1 MSAASAP
8 KPDDPGD
15 AEGWALLDSMRRRL
29 DDHAAQTRKTQT
41 QVTQLADSIAALVA
55 EQRKRARW
63 LNLNSFVAYLVFTVL
78 CGGAFYFV
86 YQSRAR
92 ELTRARD
99 GAIAERD
106 AADKRAADA
115 TAKLAVFEQQVAA
128 EREQAAERAK
138 QAETSQLD
146 ATWKAAQAAFRAG
159 KFAEVAPPLE
169 AALAK
174 DPSGPRAPE
183 LHYLAGLGRGK
194 TGDLEAA
201 IKHLDAAVTADVG
214 EEDARFQLAAL
225 EDRAGQSAKARAD
238 YDKFSTAHPQSPF
251 AGLAMRRSA
260 TIAHQAASPSPSPS
274 SDPAP

>member
-15 AEGWALLDSMRRRL
+15 AEGWALLDSLRRRL
-29 DDHAAQTRKTQT
+29 DDHAAQSRKTQA

-55 EQRKRARW
+55 EQRKRSRW
-63 LNLNSFVAYLVFTVL
+63 LNVNSFVAYLVFTVL
-78 CGGAFYFV
+78 CGGAFYYV

-92 ELTRARD
+92 ELTQARD
-99 GAIAERD
+99 GAVAERD

-115 TAKLAVFEQQVAA
+115 SAKLAAFEHQVTS

-138 QAETSQLD
+138 QAESSQLD

-169 AALAK
+169 AALATA
-174 DPSGPRAPE
+174 GPRAPE
-183 LHYLAGLGRGK
+183 LHYLAGLARGK
-194 TGDLEAA
+194 TGDLDAA
-201 IKHLDAAVTADVG
+201 IKHLDAAVAGDVG

-225 EDRAGQSAKARAD
+225 EDRAGQSEKARGD
-238 YDKFSTAHPQSPF
+238 YQKFATAHPQSPF

-260 TIAHQAASPSPSPS
+260 TLAHQDAPPAPTPP